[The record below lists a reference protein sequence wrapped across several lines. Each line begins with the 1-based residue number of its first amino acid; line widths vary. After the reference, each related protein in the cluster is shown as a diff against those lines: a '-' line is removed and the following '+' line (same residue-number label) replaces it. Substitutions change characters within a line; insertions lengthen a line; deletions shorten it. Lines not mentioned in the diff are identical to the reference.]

1 MAVNA
6 VMSAVAAHGRA
17 GQRGG
22 ARKQLAELMG
32 CGTIRAV
39 RVKRA

>member
-6 VMSAVAAHGRA
+6 VVSAVTTHGRA
-17 GQRGG
+17 GQRDG

-32 CGTIRAV
+32 CGTIRVV